1 MLLIPIHAMGRGLK
15 RRMRHSGSP
24 VSMRLPHGPEVKGQA
39 LSRACSGR
47 LRSIQGGVSP
57 WRHGRRHRPEPT
69 RRRNSVPTISRYA
82 WCRNS
87 TASDSRVN
95 LVRAARI
102 PRVKGFL
109 QLIDSP
115 VGLPM

>member
-47 LRSIQGGVSP
+47 LRSIQGGVPEGATADATGRSRQGGGTLF
-57 WRHGRRHRPEPT
+57 RH
-69 RRRNSVPTISRYA
+69 
-82 WCRNS
+82 
-87 TASDSRVN
+87 
-95 LVRAARI
+95 
-102 PRVKGFL
+102 
-109 QLIDSP
+109 SP
-115 VGLPM
+115 VALGAEVPPHLIHG